1 MTGPEPFSDDHK
13 AIRLWLLQG
22 RAMFMT
28 KAQRAQRA
36 IGVTLADDLEA
47 LEDTLR
53 SILQVVEP
61 KDAWQLF
68 QPHAERVVE
77 RAGGL
82 GPIAEEEIERMLGTH
97 GVTRWVNPSG

>member
-13 AIRLWLLQG
+13 EIRLWLLQG

-28 KAQRAQRA
+28 KSQRAQRA
-36 IGVTLADDLEA
+36 ISVTLASDLEA

-53 SILQVVEP
+53 SILQVVGP
-61 KDAWQLF
+61 KDVWQVF

-82 GPIAEEEIERMLGTH
+82 GPVAEEEIDRMLEIH
-97 GVTRWVNPSG
+97 GVPR